1 GDAPRTPSP
10 RNTPTARDNSC
21 SRTTSKSCREPQSQ
35 SAQSLLSAS
44 KIANHAARDYSARA
58 TPVATYSGEPALSS
72 ISVEIEFGGVSHCGF
87 LRHAFVPQPASSS
100 PRLVH
105 YERHPRSR
113 ENGPDSAGDA
123 EKNLPLSW
131 WYANG
136 AANTVG
142 IASRPTPAA
151 NPAETSRPSPE
162 PRNASAGQSSRPIS
176 AAGSPAR
183 LQRSTRTPA
192 ETSAAATTADAASVL
207 PD

>member
-1 GDAPRTPSP
+1 MEYLLENGRRASAGHNLQRSP
-10 RNTPTARDNSC
+10 NRDCIEFAASC
-21 SRTTSKSCREPQSQ
+21 ASQ
-35 SAQSLLSAS
+35 CQQA
-44 KIANHAARDYSARA
+44 
-58 TPVATYSGEPALSS
+58 ALSS

-105 YERHPRSR
+105 YEWHPRSR

-136 AANTVG
+136 VANTVG

-151 NPAETSRPSPE
+151 TPAETSRPSPE

-207 PD
+207 PDCETSAPSIAGAPLPDRLPPPH